1 MRSHSACRRRAR
13 PSGNPGDVPSQASD
27 PAYYRLPA
35 SLPLA
40 SALRGKT
47 LVEYPV
53 LHVLL
58 PRELEGHKLIEP
70 EEAAA
75 QAAAAAAAQRGL
87 PPPRPPNGP
96 PPPPVPAAE
105 AAGAPL
111 GGRPLQQPPSGATP
125 PSDPACTAGQTARA
139 PHGVSGS
146 GSEHGSQ
153 ASSPPQ
159 QPSRTEEAALVS
171 NGGSADPK

>member
-1 MRSHSACRRRAR
+1 MRAR
-13 PSGNPGDVPSQASD
+13 PSANPGDVPSQASD

-58 PRELEGHKLIEP
+58 PRELDGHKLIEP

-87 PPPRPPNGP
+87 PPPRPPSGLPLP
-96 PPPPVPAAE
+96 PDPAAQE
-105 AAGAPL
+105 AGAPL
-111 GGRPLQQPPSGATP
+111 GGLPPQQLPSIITP
-125 PSDPACTAGQTARA
+125 PSDPASTQGQ
-139 PHGVSGS
+139 GVSCS
-146 GSEHGSQ
+146 GAEKGRQ

-159 QPSRTEEAALVS
+159 QASMTGEAALVR
-171 NGGSADPK
+171 K

>member
-1 MRSHSACRRRAR
+1 MRSHCGCLMRAR
-13 PSGNPGDVPSQASD
+13 PSVDPGDVPSQASD

-58 PRELEGHKLIEP
+58 PRELDGHKLIEP

-87 PPPRPPNGP
+87 PPPRPPSGP
-96 PPPPVPAAE
+96 PPPPDPAAE
-105 AAGAPL
+105 GAGALL
-111 GGRPLQQPPSGATP
+111 GGSPLSEPLSGSTP
-125 PSDPACTAGQTARA
+125 PSDPASTPGQTARA
-139 PHGVSGS
+139 PHGVNGS
-146 GSEHGSQ
+146 GTEHGRQ
-153 ASSPPQ
+153 ASSLPQ
-159 QPSRTEEAALVS
+159 QPGMAGEAALVKCS
-171 NGGSADPK
+171 EEADPK